1 MRTPGL
7 STSAISFSGR
17 ILRHHVGA
25 LDDDIG
31 RAELDLGGAHRL
43 DRDEGDIPH
52 IVFNRA
58 EHLAGGAIDDEF
70 DRHAKPPPEL
80 AREIWRDAFRLAG
93 RRVLLRQYRVAKVDR
108 RSQLAGGREIF
119 QHVGRYGALGQ
130 AGNRRSKKHGS
141 SREKCMHGI
150 PFVDG
155 AGRGLSHIIGI
166 DDG

>member
-1 MRTPGL
+1 MPFGWPVAASVCANTQLPRL
-7 STSAISFSGR
+7 IAARSFPVGR
-17 ILRHHVGA
+17 KIL
-25 LDDDIG
+25 
-31 RAELDLGGAHRL
+31 
-43 DRDEGDIPH
+43 
-52 IVFNRA
+52 
-58 EHLAGGAIDDEF
+58 
-70 DRHAKPPPEL
+70 
-80 AREIWRDAFRLAG
+80 
-93 RRVLLRQYRVAKVDR
+93 
-108 RSQLAGGREIF
+108 